1 MEGRDI
7 EAKAVLRKLASIE
20 GNSLDLDLSSIHL
33 GQEISTS
40 NPYKLMKDLFKRRW
54 ALRRIL
60 ATMVLGFGIGLVYF
74 GMFFGVRN
82 LGFNLYLGVMFN
94 ALLLIP
100 TNLVTLF
107 FIARWRRKGSL
118 FALCIISGICSIMC
132 VVVGSSREGI
142 QIGLELASLFCTA
155 LALNVLMVFTIEL
168 FPTTVRN
175 SASTLVRQA
184 TVLGSAFVPILTSG
198 GKRNGFV
205 SFGTFG
211 LTILL
216 CSFITL
222 SLHFYS
228 IISFCIMTYFF
239 VYESPRWL
247 FMQGRD
253 KEAVDV
259 LREIASIPV
268 KSLDLYTSNIPLRKE
283 VSKVN
288 NPCKVM
294 KDLCNRGWALKR
306 ILASMALGLG
316 IGVAFFGMLF
326 GEGNLGFNIYLS
338 VVFNASMLMPS
349 NLLSLV
355 FIERWNRRGSLFV
368 SCIASA
374 IFSILCVRGHTD
386 WVRTSIFIL
395 LMFAYNVWLIYTT
408 ELFPT
413 GVRSLATSLARQA
426 VVLGTVFDP
435 LLTSAGR
442 RNEFLSFRI
451 FGLAIFLCGFFL
463 IILPETKGK
472 ALCNTMDEQEQ
483 KDSIIH
489 HQNLLLV
496 VVGDNAYYL
505 KYVDVA
511 GQDFS
516 QEFQHHQNLLPVAVG
531 DSAYHL
537 QNVEVIGQD
546 CSQEFQPHQN
556 LLPVAMGDNAY
567 HLQCVDVTGQDCSQ
581 DFQPHQI
588 LLLVAV
594 GDNAYYLQYVE
605 VIGQD
610 CSQEFQH
617 HQNLLEVL
625 VVVGDKSNHLQYVEV
640 TGQDYSQ
647 KFQNHQNLLPVVVGD
662 NAYHPQ

>member
-1 MEGRDI
+1 MEGRDT

-20 GNSLDLDLSSIHL
+20 GNSLDLDLSSVHL

-74 GMFFGVRN
+74 GMLFGVRN

-107 FIARWRRKGSL
+107 FISRWKRKGSL

-142 QIGLELASLFCTA
+142 QIGLELASFFCTS
-155 LALNVLMVFTIEL
+155 LALNVLMIFTIEL

-184 TVLGSAFVPILTSG
+184 IVLGSVFDPILTSG
-198 GKRNGFV
+198 GKRNGFL

-216 CSFITL
+216 CSFIV
-222 SLHFYS
+222 
-228 IISFCIMTYFF
+228 IILPETK
-239 VYESPRWL
+239 
-247 FMQGRD
+247 G
-253 KEAVDV
+253 K
-259 LREIASIPV
+259 
-268 KSLDLYTSNIPLRKE
+268 N
-283 VSKVN
+283 
-288 NPCKVM
+288 
-294 KDLCNRGWALKR
+294 LCNTMDEQERRGWALKR

-326 GEGNLGFNIYLS
+326 GVGNLGFNIYLS

-349 NLLSLV
+349 NLPSLV
-355 FIERWNRRGSLFV
+355 FIERWNRRGPLFRVAYSAYCVVFGRGGEGIQIGLELASLFC
-368 SCIASA
+368 SC
-374 IFSILCVRGHTD
+374 
-386 WVRTSIFIL
+386 
-395 LMFAYNVWLIYTT
+395 FAYNVWLIYTT

-413 GVRSLATSLARQA
+413 SVRSSATSLARQA

-442 RNEFLSFRI
+442 RNEFLTFGI

-463 IILPETKGK
+463 IFLLETKGK

-483 KDSIIH
+483 KDSII
-489 HQNLLLV
+489 V
-496 VVGDNAYYL
+496 
-505 KYVDVA
+505 
-511 GQDFS
+511 
-516 QEFQHHQNLLPVAVG
+516 
-531 DSAYHL
+531 
-537 QNVEVIGQD
+537 
-546 CSQEFQPHQN
+546 
-556 LLPVAMGDNAY
+556 
-567 HLQCVDVTGQDCSQ
+567 
-581 DFQPHQI
+581 
-588 LLLVAV
+588 
-594 GDNAYYLQYVE
+594 
-605 VIGQD
+605 
-610 CSQEFQH
+610 
-617 HQNLLEVL
+617 
-625 VVVGDKSNHLQYVEV
+625 
-640 TGQDYSQ
+640 
-647 KFQNHQNLLPVVVGD
+647 
-662 NAYHPQ
+662 